1 MSLLE
6 KLTPKSIILNA
17 ISDKLTE
24 AGIKKL
30 TVIFNVLTDKYNVL
44 VSQDL
49 DKPINLDIEPK
60 EMNLLKRV
68 FVSKIQKKFESEN
81 SKDVK
86 CIIIEVNLIV
96 DTEQLKIFIQDTKD
110 KVTKFN
116 Y

>member
-1 MSLLE
+1 
-6 KLTPKSIILNA
+6 
-17 ISDKLTE
+17 
-24 AGIKKL
+24 
-30 TVIFNVLTDKYNVL
+30 
-44 VSQDL
+44 
-49 DKPINLDIEPK
+49 
-60 EMNLLKRV
+60 MNLLKRV